1 MKKKKTYD
9 PELKTKVLKEF
20 EETSSLTEV
29 ARQNN
34 LPLTTVRSWILK
46 RDGKKSSQS
55 QKRQV
60 EKLQKELATSQVEI
74 QILKEL
80 LKKTNRAWLKD

>member
-1 MKKKKTYD
+1 MKKSKIYNQ
-9 PELKTKVLKEF
+9 ELKTKVLKEF
-20 EETSSLTEV
+20 EETSSLSEV

-34 LPLTTVRSWILK
+34 VPVTTVRSWILK

-60 EKLQKELATSQVEI
+60 EKLQRELATSQVEI
-74 QILKEL
+74 QILKDL
-80 LKKTNRAWLKD
+80 LKKTNQAWLKD

>member
-1 MKKKKTYD
+1 MKKSKTYD
-9 PELKTKVLKEF
+9 LELKTKVLKEF
-20 EETSSLTEV
+20 EETSSLSEV
-29 ARQNN
+29 ARLNN
-34 LPLTTVRSWILK
+34 VPVTTVRSWILK
-46 RDGKKSSQS
+46 RDGRKSSQS

-60 EKLQKELATSQVEI
+60 EKLQKELATKDVEI

>member
-1 MKKKKTYD
+1 MKKSKTYD
-9 PELKTKVLKEF
+9 LELKTKVLKEY
-20 EETSSLTEV
+20 EETSSLSEV
-29 ARQNN
+29 SRQNN
-34 LPLTTVRSWILK
+34 VPVTTVRSWILK

-60 EKLQKELATSQVEI
+60 EKLQKELPASLVEN

-80 LKKTNRAWLKD
+80 LKKTNQAWLKD